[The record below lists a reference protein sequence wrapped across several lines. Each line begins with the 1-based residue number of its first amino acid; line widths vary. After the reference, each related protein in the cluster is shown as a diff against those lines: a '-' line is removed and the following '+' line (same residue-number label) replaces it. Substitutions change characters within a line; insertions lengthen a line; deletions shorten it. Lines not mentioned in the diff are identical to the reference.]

1 MEKMKTK
8 LDTDYIV
15 RINMEEADPENAS
28 VSIFDHGFLFGDSIY
43 EVVRTVD
50 GRLYALKEHLERLR
64 RSCKR
69 VSLELPWS
77 DSELETEIHR
87 ALGSK
92 SWDGESYVR
101 LIITRGVGRIDLMPQ
116 TCLKPNLIVVVKEI
130 PLPPA
135 ELYETGLVLC
145 VTDVRRNPR
154 EAMDP
159 GIKSG
164 NYLNNVL
171 ALIEA
176 REKGADDSVMLN
188 ANDLLT
194 ECTTSNIFL
203 VKDGVVKTPSLECG
217 ILPGIT
223 RMKVLE
229 IALNN
234 KIGTEEIELTLD
246 DLESADEIFITG
258 SIKGIVPVKQI
269 IGKADWEG
277 EKVPGPVTARLREL
291 FHKSAGI

>member
-1 MEKMKTK
+1 MKTK

-15 RINMEEADPENAS
+15 RINFEEADPETAS

-50 GRLYALKEHLERLR
+50 GRLYAWKEHLERLR

-77 DSELETEIHR
+77 DSDLETEVHR
-87 ALGSK
+87 ALESK
-92 SWDGESYVR
+92 FWEGESYIR
-101 LIITRGVGRIDLMPQ
+101 LIITRGVGRIDLMPK
-116 TCLKPNLIVVVKEI
+116 TCEEPNLIVIAKEL
-130 PLPPA
+130 PLLCA
-135 ELYETGLVLC
+135 ELHETGLVLC

-154 EAMDP
+154 NAMDP

-188 ANDLLT
+188 ENDHLT
-194 ECTTSNIFL
+194 ECTTSNIFI
-203 VKDGVVKTPSLECG
+203 VTDGIVETPSLECG

-229 IALNN
+229 IARNN
-234 KIGTEEIELTLD
+234 KIEVEETELTLD

-269 IGKADWEG
+269 IGNANWEG
-277 EKVPGPVTARLREL
+277 APGPVTERLREL
-291 FHKSAGI
+291 FYKSAGI